1 MATGIIKEKP
11 PRSDRSMATT
21 LLGINYKNTAQ
32 LIQAIDQGFSFATLE
47 RVRRETGLPMKM
59 LADSIGISERTLTR
73 RKKERRLTPTE
84 SDRLVSVTR
93 LLSLATDLFS
103 GDRNKAIR
111 WFLAPS
117 PALGNAS
124 PLEMAVTVTG
134 SREVENLIG
143 RLEHGVFS

>member
-1 MATGIIKEKP
+1 MATGILKGKP
-11 PRSDRSMATT
+11 LRGDKVTAAT
-21 LLGINYKNTAQ
+21 LLGMNYKNTAQ

-84 SDRLVSVTR
+84 SDRLVSVSR

-103 GDRNKAIR
+103 GDREKALR

-117 PALGNAS
+117 PALGNTS

>member
-1 MATGIIKEKP
+1 MATGILKEKQ
-11 PRSDRSMATT
+11 PRSDRSMANT

-117 PALGNAS
+117 PALGNTS